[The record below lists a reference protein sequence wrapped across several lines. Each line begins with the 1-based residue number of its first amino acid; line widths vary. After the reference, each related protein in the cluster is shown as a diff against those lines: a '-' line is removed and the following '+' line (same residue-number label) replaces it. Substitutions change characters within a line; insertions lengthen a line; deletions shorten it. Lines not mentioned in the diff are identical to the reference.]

1 MTAIPLNPFRY
12 GKPVPP
18 SKLVGRSGPIR
29 TLVSN
34 INQMA
39 TTLISGQPHIGKSSI
54 LVYIADQK
62 IRAER
67 LGQLDQQLH
76 WQDFDCHL
84 LPSDFGP
91 RDFWERMF
99 SQLEADPRVEPL
111 KPRIQQVRASQFSSF
126 ELKTFFK
133 HAAYQPLGVVLVV
146 DEFETLVGHPGFND
160 LQFFKTL
167 RTLSNDDGLMMI
179 AASRLRM
186 SELHDR
192 IREKLDGSPVF
203 NQQSEVCLSPLSPQE
218 IDHLLDQSLAGTNVS
233 FDDTRRH
240 LLIRLAGRHPYLV
253 QVAASALFDAR
264 QELAEPEEETEIAT
278 SLFRDRSNGFFA
290 DLWRYLEPGAQ
301 IALVILAL
309 AEVNGQIHGQEYA
322 MGDLANLDWYS
333 PELKKLSGVGLID
346 GEADARWHADASN
359 FVVWHG
365 QRWRSSSAGM
375 IDWILNNPV
384 AATRTNDT
392 FDQWLRRNHFE
403 GLVTAEEKDKFH
415 SLIKSV
421 PEAVWRQT
429 GTFLSGFAKGWLGH
443 LA

>member
-1 MTAIPLNPFRY
+1 
-12 GKPVPP
+12 
-18 SKLVGRSGPIR
+18 
-29 TLVSN
+29 
-34 INQMA
+34 
-39 TTLISGQPHIGKSSI
+39 
-54 LVYIADQK
+54 
-62 IRAER
+62 
-67 LGQLDQQLH
+67 
-76 WQDFDCHL
+76 
-84 LPSDFGP
+84 
-91 RDFWERMF
+91 
-99 SQLEADPRVEPL
+99 
-111 KPRIQQVRASQFSSF
+111 
-126 ELKTFFK
+126 
-133 HAAYQPLGVVLVV
+133 
-146 DEFETLVGHPGFND
+146 
-160 LQFFKTL
+160 
-167 RTLSNDDGLMMI
+167 
-179 AASRLRM
+179 
-186 SELHDR
+186 
-192 IREKLDGSPVF
+192 
-203 NQQSEVCLSPLSPQE
+203 
-218 IDHLLDQSLAGTNVS
+218 
-233 FDDTRRH
+233 
-240 LLIRLAGRHPYLV
+240 V